1 MAATL
6 TDHAAKRAK
15 ERLGVPKRAALKN
28 ADRALEHG
36 LRLDNATGD
45 LKRYMS
51 GLNRHRGG
59 GDARIY
65 GEHVYIFVGQQLIT
79 VYRLPREYQRAAE
92 QNKRKQNGSKHAGEV
107 ALGAENKIRAVI

>member
-28 ADRALEHG
+28 ADRAFEYG

-51 GLNRHRGG
+51 GLNRNRGG

-79 VYRLPREYQRAAE
+79 VYRLPREFQKTVER
-92 QNKRKQNGSKHAGEV
+92 NKRKQSGSKRVGEV
-107 ALGAENKIRAVI
+107 ALGAENKIRAVV